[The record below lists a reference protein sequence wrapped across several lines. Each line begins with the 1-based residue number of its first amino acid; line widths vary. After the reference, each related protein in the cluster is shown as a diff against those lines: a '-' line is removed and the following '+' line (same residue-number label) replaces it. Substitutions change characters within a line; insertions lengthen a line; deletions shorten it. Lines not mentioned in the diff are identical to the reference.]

1 MIIIIADII
10 NIRLLSS
17 EKGKNYIYILLLGKN
32 LVFITFIL
40 LINIIVLLLVVLSL
54 SFIL

>member
-17 EKGKNYIYILLLGKN
+17 EKGKNYIYILFLGKN
-32 LVFITFIL
+32 LVFISFIL